1 MKDENKNN
9 SKILPSSTKKINHR
23 HIKRMSNPN
32 LKTEKKDNQIKKEF
46 SETVENK
53 NKEKIINGKN
63 SKDSLQS
70 PFSKLDYFNL
80 NLFKKDEINEER
92 LSL

>member
-32 LKTEKKDNQIKKEF
+32 LKSEKKIVYYKAE
-46 SETVENK
+46 
-53 NKEKIINGKN
+53 
-63 SKDSLQS
+63 
-70 PFSKLDYFNL
+70 
-80 NLFKKDEINEER
+80 
-92 LSL
+92 